1 MIVEETFYRPDE
13 VAREARTLPAAT
25 YQLARRLLG
34 GGGACVFV
42 PIRSMQVLAVLDGE
56 EFIFVDREGGR
67 MIEIAWQQ
75 FRSRERTAL
84 DVPVAYETV
93 FYSPTGA
100 QTMPRLQAEFHK
112 ALMQLEQRAPAHEPA
127 RVVKLPVRG
136 S

>member
-67 MIEIAWQQ
+67 SIDIAWQH
-75 FRSRERTAL
+75 FRPGERAAL
-84 DVPVAYETV
+84 DAPVPYEAAYYSVAA
-93 FYSPTGA
+93 P
-100 QTMPRLQAEFHK
+100 QTLSRLQGEFQK
-112 ALMQLEQRAPAHEPA
+112 ALAQLASRATTQTAAQIVE
-127 RVVKLPVRG
+127 LPVRQR
-136 S
+136 